1 MRSECG
7 ARARSRKPLP
17 GGSGPPLGRHD
28 DRSPRSSVDS
38 RQATTGNTRRAGSQE
53 TRELELSQ
61 RRMRSPWRVPRR
73 SAERRAARDTGRCR
87 AADEL
92 RKFAHTCLRCADMD
106 GAPIGAPPPFRG
118 GKLFR
123 ARRGS
128 QSSDANTH
136 RENDFVCLRITG
148 EVEKRTITAHSR
160 KSGNPVWFPPSRGGA
175 EKSEG
180 TAPCPPNIRTA
191 CA

>member
-38 RQATTGNTRRAGSQE
+38 RQIEAGNARQIGSQE

-73 SAERRAARDTGRCR
+73 SAERRAARDKSRCR
-87 AADEL
+87 ARARFRWRHRMVWRGQWKVAPL
-92 RKFAHTCLRCADMD
+92 RRSASL
-106 GAPIGAPPPFRG
+106 RG
-118 GKLFR
+118 GQSLVVVHMTR
-123 ARRGS
+123 ARRAS
-128 QSSDANTH
+128 
-136 RENDFVCLRITG
+136 RERCRVSATA
-148 EVEKRTITAHSR
+148 KRGR
-160 KSGNPVWFPPSRGGA
+160 
-175 EKSEG
+175 G
-180 TAPCPPNIRTA
+180 TARSAVEGAGLLRASRHLPLPARFRAPLPRARGRKEERTNR
-191 CA
+191 